1 MKFKIILI
9 VLFTLS
15 YSIGFGQ
22 VKNKKPIKM
31 KYVPTDMILCVPEPE
46 DFLKPFYISNHLT
59 TNKEYFTFLLWM
71 YTVCKSEQSKYYLE
85 YLPKDEVNLH
95 KLFHQEYSDKPVLGI
110 SKKQIIEYCQWRTA
124 ILNEYILVKQKF
136 TNEKIK
142 IPSYLEGKFGLETFV
157 LHGDYYWYL
166 DDKTKWNWSPY
177 DSTFTVRSPCWK
189 SGYLYPNFRPP
200 LRSELIYGL
209 NSQEY
214 LKIKNRQ
221 SDESI
226 INIYNI
232 LVKNWNY
239 EIGNKELENR
249 LEFLID
255 LRISDKSR
263 KKVKRFWNFT
273 PTEVVFNDSNQSN
286 QSFFRNF
293 IKDKIVKCI
302 EKDRFGNLYKTCN
315 LFLIDEENAKPVFIK
330 YDEYLK
336 CFNNVKDS
344 RLSNGDYDENSI
356 YFDYTGFRC
365 VMFAPGY

>member
-1 MKFKIILI
+1 MKFKIIAFI
-9 VLFTLS
+9 LS
-15 YSIGFGQ
+15 TISINQCFAQ
-22 VKNKKPIKM
+22 VKNRIPIKM

-46 DFLKPFYISNHLT
+46 DSLKPFYISNHLT

-71 YTVCKSEQSKYYLE
+71 YTVCKREQSKYYLE
-85 YLPKDEVNLH
+85 YLPKDEVNFH

-142 IPSYLEGKFGLETFV
+142 IPSSLDSKFGLETFV
-157 LHGDYYWYL
+157 LSEDYYWYL
-166 DDKTKWNWSPY
+166 GYKTNFSWHQH
-177 DSTFTVRSPCWK
+177 DSTFSTFSPRWS

-200 LRSELIYGL
+200 LRSELTYAI

-214 LKIKNRQ
+214 SKIRIK

-226 INIYNI
+226 INIYNLLI
-232 LVKNWNY
+232 KNWSA
-239 EIGNKELENR
+239 EIGNKELENK

-255 LRISDKSR
+255 LRISNKSR
-263 KKVKRFWNFT
+263 KKVKRFWDFT

-293 IKDKIVKCI
+293 IKDKIENCI
-302 EKDRFGNLYKTCN
+302 GKDRFGNMYKTCN

-336 CFNNVKDS
+336 CFNNVKNS
-344 RLSNGDYDENSI
+344 RLANGDYDENSI